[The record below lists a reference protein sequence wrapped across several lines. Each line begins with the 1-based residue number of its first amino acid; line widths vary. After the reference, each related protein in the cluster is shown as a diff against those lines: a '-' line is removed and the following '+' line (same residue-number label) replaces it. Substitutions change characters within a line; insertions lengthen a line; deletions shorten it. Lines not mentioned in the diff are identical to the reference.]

1 MNMIKKFLALL
12 SVVLLL
18 GIIPGTTYANET
30 LSYEGTTVDK
40 SALSSDTIKWLEW
53 YNALSPDEQNCIN
66 YVPSELRKQAR
77 VRFTVEEANS
87 ELGMK
92 PELGIRREI
101 MASLLPLSGGEAA
114 YNPAYWNDAS
124 RIKKANCYAY
134 AMDVI
139 CSVEKKLQPGEL
151 AGSAWTSLTA
161 TNIISAAKKDGP
173 YLGNGRTLVTTS
185 ASSTSTNK
193 SYKVALVLGS
203 YDYHWYVQ
211 NSDGYW
217 SHKPG
222 YNNATDV
229 DASGNY
235 ITDPKTC
242 NRAYSYENYSTW
254 GGYLMVTRK

>member
-1 MNMIKKFLALL
+1 MIKKISTLL
-12 SVVLLL
+12 SVILLL
-18 GIIPGTTYANET
+18 GILTGTTYANET
-30 LSYEGTTVDK
+30 LNYEGTTVDK
-40 SALSSDTIKWLEW
+40 STLSSDTIEWLEW
-53 YNALSPDEQNCIN
+53 YNALSPGEQDCIN
-66 YVPSELRKQAR
+66 YVPYELRKQSR
-77 VRFTVEEANS
+77 TGVTVEEAS
-87 ELGMK
+87 
-92 PELGIRREI
+92 PESGIRNALR
-101 MASLLPLSGGEAA
+101 ANLLPLSGGEAA
-114 YNPAYWNDAS
+114 YDPSYWNHSS

-139 CSVEKKLQPGEL
+139 CATDMKLQPGEL
-151 AGSAWTSLTA
+151 AGSTWTALTA
-161 TNIISAAKKDGP
+161 SNIINAAKKDGP
-173 YLGNGRTLVTTS
+173 YLGNGRTLVTTN
-185 ASSTSTNK
+185 ANSTSTNK

-203 YDYHWYVQ
+203 NDYHWYVQ

-222 YNNATDV
+222 QTNATDV